1 MRGFLAINKMGID
14 SHPKNVGNSVLEI
27 QGAFKLFRLG
37 NIIRGPKLVAAL
49 IGAVSGLAGLLLITS
64 ANAEL
69 VPPVDTVDDQVSG
82 QIVLMMSMERAVM
95 GTLTTDRLAELGGVS
110 FIAARPP
117 RRGVLGRLFRGAHGR
132 REAEAEAVRLA
143 SAGQVARSGTEIAP
157 TIASFNRQ
165 ILDAMP
171 PATGGPQWKCLSEAL
186 YFEARG
192 EDLWGQMAVAEVVL
206 NRVDS
211 PRFPDNVCAVV
222 RDGTGRRNRCQFSY
236 YCDGKVEAIR
246 EPKAYE
252 RIKKIAAMMIEG
264 RARVLTGGAVF
275 YHTDTVTPS
284 WMAAM
289 VRTAAIGK
297 HIFYRYP

>member
-1 MRGFLAINKMGID
+1 MAVF
-14 SHPKNVGNSVLEI
+14 S
-27 QGAFKLFRLG
+27 
-37 NIIRGPKLVAAL
+37 
-49 IGAVSGLAGLLLITS
+49 GAVAGLVGLLLLTN
-64 ANAEL
+64 ANAERV
-69 VPPVDTVDDQVSG
+69 VPADTVDQQVAG
-82 QIVLMMSMERAVM
+82 QIVAMMSLERSVME
-95 GTLTTDRLAELGGVS
+95 TLTADRLAELGGVS
-110 FIAARPP
+110 FIAPPP
-117 RRGVLGRLFRGAHGR
+117 RRGMIGRIFRGARGR
-132 REAEAEAVRLA
+132 QQAEAEAARLA
-143 SAGQVARSGTEIAP
+143 TEGQVARSGTEIAP

-192 EDLWGQMAVAEVVL
+192 EDLWGQMAVAEVIL

-236 YCDGKVEAIR
+236 YCDGKVEAIT

-252 RIKKIAAMMIEG
+252 RIKKIAAMMMEG
-264 RARVLTGGAVF
+264 RARVLTGGAEF
-275 YHTDTVTPS
+275 YHTDAVTPS
-284 WMAAM
+284 WMNAM
-289 VRTAAIGK
+289 VQTAVIGD